1 MDQREAPLVA
11 ALAAYRERGLLPF
24 HTPGHKQGRAAPPP
38 LDTLWGPGLWQT
50 DLTEVPG
57 LDDLHAPR
65 GVIKRAQEL
74 AARAFGAE
82 ETFFLVNGSSA
93 GVIAMIGAV
102 CNPGDEIIL
111 PRNCHRSVTAGLVLS
126 GAVPVYLAPPVLPRF
141 GIPLGIRAEDVEDAL
156 AKHPRARAVLVVT
169 PSYYGICSDLEPIAA
184 VAHGRGI
191 PLLVDGAHGPHLG
204 FHPALPAG
212 ALAAGADMVV
222 HSTHKVLTSLT
233 QSSLLHLKGRR
244 IDRERLVNMLR
255 LVQTSSPSYPLLASL
270 DACRRQMA
278 LRGRALLDRLLAI
291 AREVRERT
299 GTLPGIEVLGP
310 EDLPRDFALDPTRLT
325 VGVQGAGFNG
335 PEAAVCLREQGVQ
348 PEMAD
353 PANVVFILTVG
364 DDATTAEGL
373 ARALAALSSARR
385 SPRENRKVPGTL
397 PLPPLR
403 LPPREAVFA
412 PRERVP
418 LARARSRIAG
428 EALIPYP
435 PGIPLLNPGEEITP
449 EVIAAFE
456 ELRAAGVEFQG
467 VRDPEGA
474 EIAVLKL

>member
-1 MDQREAPLVA
+1 M
-11 ALAAYRERGLLPF
+11 
-24 HTPGHKQGRAAPPP
+24 
-38 LDTLWGPGLWQT
+38 

-65 GVIKRAQEL
+65 GAIKRAQEL

-82 ETFFLVNGSSA
+82 ESFFLVNGSSA
-93 GVIAMIGAV
+93 GIMAMLGAV
-102 CNPGDEIIL
+102 CNPGDEIIV
-111 PRNCHRSVTAGLVLS
+111 PRNCHRSVTAGLILS
-126 GAVPVYLAPPVLPRF
+126 GAVPVYLPPPVLPSF
-141 GIPLGIRAEDVEDAL
+141 GIPLGIRARDVEEAL
-156 AKHPRARAVLVVT
+156 EKHPRAKAVLVVT
-169 PSYYGICSDLEPIAA
+169 PSYYGICSDLAPIASA
-184 VAHGRGI
+184 AHSRDI

-212 ALAAGADMVV
+212 ALAAGADLVV

-233 QSSLLHLKGRR
+233 QSSLLHRQGRR
-244 IDRERLVNMLR
+244 IDRERLAHMLR
-255 LVQTSSPSYPLLASL
+255 LVQTSSPSYLLMASL
-270 DACRRQMA
+270 DACRRQLA
-278 LRGRALLDRLLAI
+278 LEGRMLLDRLLAL
-291 AREVRERT
+291 AREVRERI
-299 GTLPGIEVLGP
+299 GTLPGLAVLGP
-310 EDLPRDFALDPTRLT
+310 EDLCRDFALDPTRLT
-325 VGVQGAGFNG
+325 VNVQGAGFGG
-335 PEAAVCLREQGVQ
+335 PEAAAFLREQGVQ

-364 DDATTAEGL
+364 DDAATAEGL
-373 ARALAALSSARR
+373 VGALAALAAARKPGR
-385 SPRENRKVPGTL
+385 GSRKVPEAL

-418 LARARSRIAG
+418 LARARNRIAG
-428 EALIPYP
+428 EEIVPYP

-449 EVIAAFE
+449 EVIEAFA

-467 VRDPEGA
+467 LADPAGA

>member
-11 ALAAYRERGLLPF
+11 ALAAYRERELLPF
-24 HTPGHKQGRAAPPP
+24 HIPGHKQGRAAPPP
-38 LDTLWGPGLWQT
+38 LDTLWGPGLWQM

-57 LDDLHAPR
+57 LDDLHTPR
-65 GVIKRAQEL
+65 GAIKRAQEL

-93 GVIAMIGAV
+93 GVMAMLGAV

-126 GAVPVYLAPPVLPRF
+126 GAVPVYLAPAVLPPF
-141 GIPLGIRAEDVEDAL
+141 GIPLGIRAEEVEEAL
-156 AKHPRARAVLVVT
+156 EKHPRAKAVLVVT
-169 PSYYGICSDLEPIAA
+169 PSYYGICSDLAPIAA
-184 VAHGRGI
+184 AAHSRGI

-204 FHPALPAG
+204 FHPDLPEA
-212 ALAAGADMVV
+212 ALAAGADLVV

-233 QSSLLHLKGRR
+233 QSSLLHRQGGR
-244 IDRERLVNMLR
+244 IDRERLAHMLR
-255 LVQTSSPSYPLLASL
+255 LVQTSSPSYLLMASL
-270 DACRRQMA
+270 DACRRQLA
-278 LRGRALLDRLLAI
+278 LRGRELLDGLLGLAQ
-291 AREVRERT
+291 EVRERI
-299 GTLPGIEVLGP
+299 GTLPGLQLLDP
-310 EDLPRDFALDPTRLT
+310 EDLPRGFALDPTRLT
-325 VGVQGAGFNG
+325 VNVQGAGFSG
-335 PEAAVCLREQGVQ
+335 PEAAAFLAEQGVQ

-353 PANVVFILTVG
+353 PANVVFIMTVA
-364 DDATTAEGL
+364 DDTTTAEGL
-373 ARALAALSSARR
+373 TRALAALAAARKP
-385 SPRENRKVPGTL
+385 PREGRQVLEAL

-418 LARARSRIAG
+418 LARAQNRIAG

-435 PGIPLLNPGEEITP
+435 PGIPLLNPGEEITL
-449 EVIAAFE
+449 EVLAAFAE
-456 ELRAAGVEFQG
+456 MRAAGVEFQG
-467 VRDPEGA
+467 LADPEGA